1 MLRRYQIDA
10 KNEVE
15 KFHRAV
21 DSDDYTLAVACTITI
36 LQYSRCDIIALLSI
50 ERSDKWQKIGEI
62 VVMYLEGACNGTI
75 LSISEHCKQLTS
87 FLSFCKNGTL
97 WKRFIE
103 DLLFSYEK
111 GTFHFMKHKEM
122 LRAAH
127 YLDTHSA
134 LYPKVTTLCDSPL
147 SFLFCIVPSFV
158 LHSFPDDLINIIN
171 SSHSFESS
179 FLSFVLED
187 AGLFTSWLTA
197 GIALFCRNVE
207 SKEHLN
213 RLSTLLSKIDRPCEA
228 FAQCKES
235 DIVDLM
241 RWCVKDE
248 ICLRNV
254 EQLIR
259 KDLFVMFCV
268 VFGSSELAER
278 TIPFIKPRKLCEVCQ
293 RCFFY
298 GRLVDL
304 PFSQQLSSR
313 AI

>member
-134 LYPKVTTLCDSPL
+134 FYPKVTTLCGSPL

-213 RLSTLLSKIDRPCEA
+213 RLSMLLSKIDRPCEA

-248 ICLRNV
+248 QCLRNV

-268 VFGSSELAER
+268 VFGSPELAKR
-278 TIPFIKPRKLCEVCQ
+278 VIPSIKPRKLCEVCQ

-298 GRLVDL
+298 KRLVDFF
-304 PFSQQLSSR
+304 FSQQLNSR

>member
-1 MLRRYQIDA
+1 
-10 KNEVE
+10 
-15 KFHRAV
+15 
-21 DSDDYTLAVACTITI
+21 
-36 LQYSRCDIIALLSI
+36 
-50 ERSDKWQKIGEI
+50 
-62 VVMYLEGACNGTI
+62 
-75 LSISEHCKQLTS
+75 
-87 FLSFCKNGTL
+87 
-97 WKRFIE
+97 
-103 DLLFSYEK
+103 
-111 GTFHFMKHKEM
+111 MKHKEM

-127 YLDTHSA
+127 YLDTHSGF
-134 LYPKVTTLCDSPL
+134 YPQVSILCGSPL
-147 SFLFCIVPSFV
+147 SFLFCIVPGFV

-197 GIALFCRNVE
+197 GIALFCRSVE
-207 SKEHLN
+207 SKEQLN
-213 RLSTLLSKIDRPCEA
+213 PLSTLLSKIHRPCEA

-259 KDLFVMFCV
+259 KDLFDMFCV
-268 VFGSSELAER
+268 VFGSPELAER
-278 TIPFIKPRKLCEVCQ
+278 TIPSIKPRKLREVCQ

-298 GRLVDL
+298 KRLVDL
-304 PFSQQLSSR
+304 IFLS
-313 AI
+313 AAEQ